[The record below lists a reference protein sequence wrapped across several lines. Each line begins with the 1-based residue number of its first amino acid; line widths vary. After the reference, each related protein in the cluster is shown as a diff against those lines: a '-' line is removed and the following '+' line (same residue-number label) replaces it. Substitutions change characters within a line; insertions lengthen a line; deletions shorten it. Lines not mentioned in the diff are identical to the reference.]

1 LRIILNT
8 VIHSN
13 LDKNC
18 VIYMTGIFIQALSIG
33 RDDLTAAEMR
43 MTRYFRVR
51 SSKTDAGW
59 FYKTVLLN
67 NTLILL
73 SAVRTLSRSLRLNR
87 FATTIA
93 LVLLPPIYNLCSRHS
108 LLVGKRDHG

>member
-1 LRIILNT
+1 MRILNT

-18 VIYMTGIFIQALSIG
+18 VIYMKGMFIQTLSI
-33 RDDLTAAEMR
+33 DTDYLTAAEKR
-43 MTRYFRVR
+43 MTRYFRVQ

-67 NTLILL
+67 NTLNLPT
-73 SAVRTLSRSLRLNR
+73 AVRTLLTSFGVPR
-87 FATTIA
+87 FA
-93 LVLLPPIYNLCSRHS
+93 
-108 LLVGKRDHG
+108 